1 MKRELQAVERDIT
14 EAEVARNGWEEKSWD
29 LDTTIGHKFKELE
42 ALSIECNQALRRLKL
57 GNGLQYVLNAKGSSP
72 AEVLGIDYKS
82 TLKPALDSFAD
93 DISKSSMS
101 KLEELISL
109 QQQSVENAAKI
120 EAKRNRLAALQS
132 SSDEVEAQ
140 LIFLK
145 KELQNYTS
153 RCATEAKKLVEDVEI
168 ETHNVDIV
176 EREVADVL
184 ETSKLKLQ
192 EAIKQNEE
200 EIQICAWELYALV
213 DSVSKY
219 KEHMASKISEMKCNL
234 SETAGAVSDSY
245 KGSLLAQVSLWIQ
258 TTDPIDYSFL

>member
-1 MKRELQAVERDIT
+1 
-14 EAEVARNGWEEKSWD
+14 
-29 LDTTIGHKFKELE
+29 
-42 ALSIECNQALRRLKL
+42 
-57 GNGLQYVLNAKGSSP
+57 
-72 AEVLGIDYKS
+72 
-82 TLKPALDSFAD
+82 
-93 DISKSSMS
+93 MS

-132 SSDEVEAQ
+132 RSDEVEAQ
-140 LIFLK
+140 LNSSK
-145 KELQNYTS
+145 KETQNYTS

-219 KEHMASKISEMKCNL
+219 KEHMASKISEMKSNL

-245 KGSLLAQVSLWIQ
+245 KGSLSAQFGITLDTSH
-258 TTDPIDYSFL
+258 

>member
-1 MKRELQAVERDIT
+1 MWSHA
-14 EAEVARNGWEEKSWD
+14 NGHFCK
-29 LDTTIGHKFKELE
+29 
-42 ALSIECNQALRRLKL
+42 
-57 GNGLQYVLNAKGSSP
+57 
-72 AEVLGIDYKS
+72 
-82 TLKPALDSFAD
+82 
-93 DISKSSMS
+93 
-101 KLEELISL
+101 
-109 QQQSVENAAKI
+109 
-120 EAKRNRLAALQS
+120 
-132 SSDEVEAQ
+132 VEAQ

-145 KELQNYTS
+145 KESQNYTS

-200 EIQICAWELYALV
+200 EIQMCAWELYALV

-234 SETAGAVSDSY
+234 SETAGATALD
-245 KGSLLAQVSLWIQ
+245 KGKNLEQMVDGVLSAEDVNHGSEFVESVASQMNELTVTPPSESIECLNPGGAAP
-258 TTDPIDYSFL
+258 DIDKESEH